1 MSLELW
7 QALYMNDLMQSSQ
20 THTGEICYKL
30 KKHFQSHTSDMGK
43 QLKKRKKRPTL
54 IYNKNLNYEIV
65 FYYYFILQVLGFPLV
80 QMHHMP

>member
-1 MSLELW
+1 
-7 QALYMNDLMQSSQ
+7 
-20 THTGEICYKL
+20 
-30 KKHFQSHTSDMGK
+30 MGK

-54 IYNKNLNYEIV
+54 IYHKNLNYEFV